1 MIKMRN
7 KKNRKKSNE
16 EFQIVFT
23 IFIVIVFYIAIIVS
37 ISALLIYMVC
47 GYVTLEDAIIFPI
60 IFVAVILVI
69 AAWLGL

>member
-1 MIKMRN
+1 M
-7 KKNRKKSNE
+7 KKPKKYKENE
-16 EFQIVFT
+16 TFQLV
-23 IFIVIVFYIAIIVS
+23 VILFALISFYIAIIVG

-47 GYVTLEDAIIFPI
+47 GYVTLEDAIILPI

>member
-1 MIKMRN
+1 MRN

-47 GYVTLEDAIIFPI
+47 GYVTFEDAIIFPI

>member
-1 MIKMRN
+1 MRN
-7 KKNRKKSNE
+7 KKNGKKSNE

-23 IFIVIVFYIAIIVS
+23 IFIVIVFYIAIIVA
-37 ISALLIYMVC
+37 ISAFLIYMVC

>member
-1 MIKMRN
+1 M
-7 KKNRKKSNE
+7 KKIRKPERRKSNE
-16 EFQIVFT
+16 DFQIVFI
-23 IFIVIVFYIAIIVS
+23 IFLVIAFYIAIIVA

-47 GYVTLEDAIIFPI
+47 GYVTLEDAIILPI

>member
-1 MIKMRN
+1 MRN

-47 GYVTLEDAIIFPI
+47 GYATLEDAIIFPI

>member
-1 MIKMRN
+1 MRN

>member
-1 MIKMRN
+1 MRN

-47 GYVTLEDAIIFPI
+47 GYVTLEDAIILPI

>member
-1 MIKMRN
+1 MRN

-23 IFIVIVFYIAIIVS
+23 IFIVIVYYIAIIVS

>member
-1 MIKMRN
+1 MRN

-23 IFIVIVFYIAIIVS
+23 IFIVIIFYIAIIVA
-37 ISALLIYMVC
+37 ISALVIYMVC

>member
-1 MIKMRN
+1 M
-7 KKNRKKSNE
+7 KKPKKYKENE
-16 EFQIVFT
+16 TFQLV
-23 IFIVIVFYIAIIVS
+23 VILFALISFYIAIIVG

-47 GYVTLEDAIIFPI
+47 GYITLEDAIILPI

>member
-1 MIKMRN
+1 M
-7 KKNRKKSNE
+7 KKPKKYKENE
-16 EFQIVFT
+16 TFQLV
-23 IFIVIVFYIAIIVS
+23 VILFALISFYIAIIVG

-47 GYVTLEDAIIFPI
+47 GYVTLEDAIILPM

>member
-1 MIKMRN
+1 MRN

-23 IFIVIVFYIAIIVS
+23 IFIVIVFYIAIIVA
-37 ISALLIYMVC
+37 ISALVIYMVC

>member
-1 MIKMRN
+1 M
-7 KKNRKKSNE
+7 KKPKKYKENE
-16 EFQIVFT
+16 TFQLV
-23 IFIVIVFYIAIIVS
+23 VILFALISFYIAIIVC

-47 GYVTLEDAIIFPI
+47 GYVTLEDAIILPI

>member
-1 MIKMRN
+1 MIKM
-7 KKNRKKSNE
+7 KKPKKYKENE
-16 EFQIVFT
+16 TFQLV
-23 IFIVIVFYIAIIVS
+23 VILFALISFYIAIIVG

-47 GYVTLEDAIIFPI
+47 GYVTLEDAIILPI

>member
-1 MIKMRN
+1 M
-7 KKNRKKSNE
+7 KKIRKPERRKSNE
-16 EFQIVFT
+16 DFQIVFT
-23 IFIVIVFYIAIIVS
+23 IFLVIAFYIAIIVA
-37 ISALLIYMVC
+37 ISAFLIYMVC

>member
-1 MIKMRN
+1 M
-7 KKNRKKSNE
+7 KKIRKPERRKSNE
-16 EFQIVFT
+16 DFQIVFT
-23 IFIVIVFYIAIIVS
+23 IFLVIAFYIAIIVA

-47 GYVTLEDAIIFPI
+47 GYVTLEDAIISPI